1 MKAEARLWVG
11 LGCALVLALVAYG
24 LVLSPDRRSAPG
36 EATRELEEGRG
47 RLAKPDLRSPEKEPG
62 DPPSGVRPG
71 TPAPEVSIAELE
83 WDDLSGRDRTA
94 QLHSSFSTALE
105 ALRAGSTSPAVIAR
119 AEGALSNLRTEMY
132 ATPGGRLAHRELE
145 QQLEALTEE
154 RGDETSR

>member
-83 WDDLSGRDRTA
+83 WDDSVWP
-94 QLHSSFSTALE
+94 
-105 ALRAGSTSPAVIAR
+105 GSYRPAA
-119 AEGALSNLRTEMY
+119 
-132 ATPGGRLAHRELE
+132 
-145 QQLEALTEE
+145 QQLLDGTRSAPSWQHITGSHRAS
-154 RGDETSR
+154 RGSPEQSPNRDVRHARWPPGPPGTGATT